1 VTITGNNFVAGATTV
16 QFGGSAATGVSFA
29 SATKL
34 TATSPAGSGAVDV
47 TVTTPG
53 GTSATGPADHFTYI
67 VPAPTVTAIS
77 PSSGPQDGGTTVKIT
92 GAHLSGAT
100 AVKFGPKPASG
111 FQVNSDTQI
120 TATSPAGSGTVDV
133 TVTTPGGASA
143 TGPAD
148 RFSYQAPSNQQPAV
162 TGGTPS
168 VTSTNS
174 ASFSGEVNPNGLA
187 TTVHFEYGLDS
198 RYLGKGASGIVYTQS
213 TPDQSVGS
221 GSTSQAVN
229 ASVSGLVPNAI
240 YHMRLVATNSAGTVD
255 GPDQTFMTPAA
266 PPPPRPV
273 LGKAVDV
280 KPVSGVV
287 LIKTAKGFV
296 PLTEGTQLP
305 NGAQVDT
312 RQGSLALTSSVGHGK
327 TQTGVFG
334 GAVFSITQSRGAG
347 QTGLTTLTLIE
358 GGFPGAPTFAICKAH
373 KGSAGPSAGTAALS
387 RSVLQ
392 TLHAREHRG
401 RFRSRGRRAS
411 ATVLGTVWD
420 MSERCDGTLTVVH
433 QGVVVV
439 TDLVRHKTIKLRAGE
454 HYLAQPPSKRHK

>member
-1 VTITGNNFVAGATTV
+1 V
-16 QFGGSAATGVSFA
+16 QFGGSAAAGVSVA
-29 SATKL
+29 SASKL
-34 TATSPAGSGAVDV
+34 TATSPAGSGTVDV

-53 GTSATGPADHFTYI
+53 GTSATGPADHFTDI

-92 GAHLSGAT
+92 GTHLSGAT
-100 AVKFGPKPASG
+100 AVKFGATPASG
-111 FQVNSDTQI
+111 FQVNGDAQI
-120 TATSPAGSGTVDV
+120 TATSPAGSGIVDV

-143 TGPAD
+143 TGPTD
-148 RFSYQAPSNQQPAV
+148 RFSYQAASNQQPAV

-168 VTSTNS
+168 VTSTSS

-213 TPDQSVGS
+213 TPDQSVGA
-221 GSTSQAVN
+221 GSTPEAVN

-255 GPDQTFMTPAA
+255 GPDQTFTTPAA
-266 PPPPRPV
+266 PPPPPPV

-312 RQGSLALTSSVGHGK
+312 RQGSLALTSSIGHGK

-347 QTGLTTLTLIE
+347 QQGLTTLTLIE

-373 KGSAGPSAGTAALS
+373 KGSAGPNARTAALP

-392 TLHAREHRG
+392 TLHARERRG
-401 RFRSRGRRAS
+401 RFRTRGRNGS
-411 ATVLGTVWD
+411 ATVRGTVWD

-439 TDLVRHKTIKLRAGE
+439 TDFVRHKTITLHAGQ